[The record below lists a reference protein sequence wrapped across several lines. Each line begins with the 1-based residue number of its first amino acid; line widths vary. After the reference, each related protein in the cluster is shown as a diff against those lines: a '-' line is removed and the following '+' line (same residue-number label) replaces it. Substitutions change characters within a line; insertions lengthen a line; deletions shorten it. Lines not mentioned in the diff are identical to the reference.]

1 MELDRRP
8 RNNPPTY
15 VQSICD
21 QGGKTIYSGEKT
33 VSSTNMLR
41 KLEREEN
48 KNYTYVTEWS

>member
-48 KNYTYVTEWS
+48 KNYTYVTE